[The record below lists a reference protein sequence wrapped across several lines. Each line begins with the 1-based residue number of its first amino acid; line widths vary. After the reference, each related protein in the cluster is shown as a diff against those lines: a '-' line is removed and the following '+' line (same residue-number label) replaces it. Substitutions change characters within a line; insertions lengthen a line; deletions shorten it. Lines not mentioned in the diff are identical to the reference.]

1 MNILAIM
8 DGLEDR
14 QEVQDPWISTGSL
27 GHSFD
32 FYPNPF
38 IFTFTTFYNHIVYCC
53 DSYRTCRGSD
63 GYFHTVYQTHC
74 SLRGEQERIGKY
86 KPTEKECC

>member
-1 MNILAIM
+1 MNILAIV

-14 QEVQDPWISTGSL
+14 QEVQDPWISSL

-32 FYPNPF
+32 FYPNP
-38 IFTFTTFYNHIVYCC
+38 IFTFTTFYNHIVYCY

-63 GYFHTVYQTHC
+63 GYFDTVYQTHC
-74 SLRGEQERIGKY
+74 WLRGEQERIVKY
-86 KPTEKECC
+86 KPTEKEYC